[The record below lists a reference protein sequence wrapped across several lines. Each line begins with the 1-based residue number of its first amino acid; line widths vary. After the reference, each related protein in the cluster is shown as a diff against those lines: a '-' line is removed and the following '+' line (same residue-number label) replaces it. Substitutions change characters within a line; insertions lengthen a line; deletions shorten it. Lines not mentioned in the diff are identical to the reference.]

1 MVGLRGKVYEI
12 GWFGG
17 YPLFQETTMK
27 KLKMWRNFVFFEY
40 VLSCLWVFGGGT
52 HWILNFFDTFKQV
65 GNDAY
70 QKIKIVLIPQ
80 DTYIYLYRSLY
91 YIPAIPSFRSG
102 VGTFMASFW
111 VSRLVFEQN
120 PVAACLDRAW
130 SILKVWNFNRC
141 AIQEPMSWCKA
152 FPASCV
158 LKLKFRTLELTNCLV
173 HVWSVIHLVLNQG
186 YWRIPFCAVL
196 KEWICRV
203 HDGSCPLPSV
213 VAQTRFFQPFPSQCS
228 GQTCAK
234 GTRFCARGWDDGGT

>member
-80 DTYIYLYRSLY
+80 DTYIYIYRSLY

-120 PVAACLDRAW
+120 PVAPCLDRAW

-152 FPASCV
+152 FPARLCV
-158 LKLKFRTLELTNCLV
+158 EVEIPDTGTHELFGPCLV
-173 HVWSVIHLVLNQG
+173 SHTFSSESG

-203 HDGSCPLPSV
+203 H
-213 VAQTRFFQPFPSQCS
+213 APFPV
-228 GQTCAK
+228 
-234 GTRFCARGWDDGGT
+234 